1 MVRRSSRRR
10 GDRGQTLLLMPAAF
24 LIVIVLISL
33 VIEAAA
39 MHLHK
44 RQLVDLADSIA
55 NDAATYGFDVEAF
68 RASGEIRIDESTAA
82 SIVGSSI
89 AISELPTATVVQ
101 VRVSPGPE
109 PTVEIDLRYTHE
121 YVVAGTLVG
130 GSDQILDAT
139 GQATLVL
146 SNP

>member
-1 MVRRSSRRR
+1 MSTRSRA
-10 GDRGQTLLLMPAAF
+10 DRGQALLLMPAGF
-24 LIVIVLISL
+24 LIVIVLLSL
-33 VIEAAA
+33 VVEAGA

-68 RASGEIRIDESTAA
+68 RATGDVAIDQSAAA

-89 AISELPTATVVQ
+89 AISELPTATVVG
-101 VRVSPGPE
+101 VRVTPGPE
-109 PTVEIDLRYTHE
+109 PSIEVDLSYVHE

-130 GSDQILDAT
+130 GSDQILNAT